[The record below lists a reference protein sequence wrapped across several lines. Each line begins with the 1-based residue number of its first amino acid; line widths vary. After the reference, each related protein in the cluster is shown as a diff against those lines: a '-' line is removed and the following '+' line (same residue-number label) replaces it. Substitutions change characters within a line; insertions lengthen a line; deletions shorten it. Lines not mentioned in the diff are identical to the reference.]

1 MLPLLRR
8 DNWSNPQVQNFI
20 NYLNKHRLLIPDYW
34 YLHSEHACS
43 IGSGAIESTV
53 KQIGRRI
60 KISGAQWNEKNVP
73 LLCWRIALPTS
84 MACSL
89 RKVSA
94 KLRCSQTMYFGLP
107 ALLTPGLLR
116 QALLF

>member
-43 IGSGAIESTV
+43 IGSGAIESTL

-60 KISGAQWNEKNVP
+60 KLSGAQWNDLNVP
-73 LLCWRIALPTS
+73 LLAHRTAYLNG
-84 MACSL
+84 M
-89 RKVSA
+89 
-94 KLRCSQTMYFGLP
+94 
-107 ALLTPGLLR
+107 LTT
-116 QALLF
+116 